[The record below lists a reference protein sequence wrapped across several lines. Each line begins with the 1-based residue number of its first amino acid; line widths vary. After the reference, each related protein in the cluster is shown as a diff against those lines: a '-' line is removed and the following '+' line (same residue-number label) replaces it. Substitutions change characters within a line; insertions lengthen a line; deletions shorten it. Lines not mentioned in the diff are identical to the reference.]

1 MDRDG
6 ESTPRVVQSFVEAV
20 PTPAVACDP
29 ETHAIRAANAAAA
42 ALLGQDRRTLTL
54 MGLTDLGEA
63 DETVDGEPVA
73 AAVDEAIDR
82 EGVTELE
89 WETGGEGS
97 GAGSRFPSTRRRS
110 PTSGG

>member
-63 DETVDGEPVA
+63 
-73 AAVDEAIDR
+73 
-82 EGVTELE
+82 
-89 WETGGEGS
+89 
-97 GAGSRFPSTRRRS
+97 TRRSTASR
-110 PTSGG
+110 

>member
-73 AAVDEAIDR
+73 AAADEAIDR
-82 EGVTELE
+82 EELPSSS
-89 WETGGEGS
+89 GRPVGSGS